1 MLTDRFGSLRQRA
14 KTSAARLT
22 LCAFFLSLALGAP
35 LPATSCA
42 EPDETLNT
50 GIVSTMGI
58 NDVTEGTL
66 MFRTDQAGRYTPAPV
81 LKTDVQIA
89 VTGTIARATVRQEF
103 TNPSKKKGDWLEG
116 VYVFPLPETAAV
128 DHLRIKIGER
138 IIEGRIKERAGAKQ
152 L

>member
-1 MLTDRFGSLRQRA
+1 MLNDRFCPLRQRA

-42 EPDETLNT
+42 EPGESLNT

-66 MFRTDQAGRYTPAPV
+66 MFRTDQAGR
-81 LKTDVQIA
+81 
-89 VTGTIARATVRQEF
+89 
-103 TNPSKKKGDWLEG
+103 
-116 VYVFPLPETAAV
+116 
-128 DHLRIKIGER
+128 
-138 IIEGRIKERAGAKQ
+138 
-152 L
+152 

>member
-1 MLTDRFGSLRQRA
+1 MTASALYDNAQEPLQPNLRFVRS
-14 KTSAARLT
+14 
-22 LCAFFLSLALGAP
+22 FYHWPWLS

-42 EPDETLNT
+42 EPGESLNT

-103 TNPSKKKGDWLEG
+103 TN
-116 VYVFPLPETAAV
+116 
-128 DHLRIKIGER
+128 
-138 IIEGRIKERAGAKQ
+138 
-152 L
+152 